1 MSERAR
7 TSGEAAATAGGGAGE
22 RDAAVAG
29 GGASVHAAGDVALV
43 FATGVWLALLQFAY
57 FFLLEVRLSSRAE
70 SFFAALFCWLVG
82 FLVGLNVRS
91 PRAFPVLIVAAPL
104 GYYVAYA
111 VMAAR
116 PYDWSVL
123 PVVAACIALGGA
135 LAGAFFPHASERF
148 ARVKPLLLHENNGY
162 LVGLV
167 LALLGSVFAGRALL
181 GAAPAAG
188 AIVVGALWWRG
199 RR

>member
-1 MSERAR
+1 MSERAGA
-7 TSGEAAATAGGGAGE
+7 SEDAASTAAPAWDAMAGGGA
-22 RDAAVAG
+22 RA
-29 GGASVHAAGDVALV
+29 HRAGDVALA

-91 PRAFPVLIVAAPL
+91 RRAFPVLILAAPV
-104 GYYVAYA
+104 GYYAAYA
-111 VMAAR
+111 VMVAR